1 VDGAPTFD
9 LQCHSRHSDGELDPA
24 AVVGLAADA
33 GVRTL
38 ALTDHDTVDG
48 VAEALLAGA
57 AHGVRVVTAV
67 EISAVHESREDLHVL
82 GYGLDHEDAALAG
95 RLADFREDRVR
106 RAQAM
111 TEALREAGLTI
122 DDDMLAAR
130 REAGLPI
137 GRPHL
142 AEAVFSH
149 PANAERLAAE
159 GLGDFSA
166 VLVAY
171 LLPGCPGYRPRTMP
185 TVPEAIECI
194 HAAGGVA
201 VWAHPFWDVEDASEV
216 VALMGRFREW
226 GLDGV
231 EAFYVTHSAE
241 QTHAACEEAQALS
254 LLTTGSSD
262 FHGPG
267 HRLFSRW
274 RAFELYGCEPAL
286 GPIAVG

>member
-1 VDGAPTFD
+1 MDGAPSFD

-24 AVVGLAADA
+24 EVVGLAAGA

-48 VAEALLAGA
+48 VAEALLAGE
-57 AHGVRVVTAV
+57 AHALRVVPAV
-67 EISAVHESREDLHVL
+67 EISAVHENREDLHVL
-82 GYGLDHEDAALAG
+82 GYGVDHEDAALGLA
-95 RLADFREDRVR
+95 LADFREDRVR
-106 RAQAM
+106 RAVAM

-122 DDDMLAAR
+122 DDDVLAAR
-130 REAGLPI
+130 RRAGLPV

-142 AEAVFSH
+142 AGAVFSH

-159 GLGDFSA
+159 GLGDISA

-171 LLPGCPGYRPRTMP
+171 LLPGRPGYRPRTMP
-185 TVPEAIECI
+185 TIPEAIDCI
-194 HAAGGVA
+194 HGAGGVA
-201 VWAHPFWDVEDASEV
+201 VWAHPFWDVEQEGEV
-216 VALMGRFREW
+216 VALLRRFREW

-231 EAFYVTHSAE
+231 EAFYVTHSE
-241 QTHAACEEAQALS
+241 QQTRVAWEEAAALG
-254 LLTTGSSD
+254 LLRTGSSD

-274 RAFELYGCEPAL
+274 RAFELYGLQPEL
-286 GPIAVG
+286 GPIG

>member
-1 VDGAPTFD
+1 MDGPPTFD

-24 AVVGLAADA
+24 EVVGLAAVA

-48 VAEALLAGA
+48 VAEALLAGE
-57 AHGVRVVTAV
+57 AHGVRVVSAV
-67 EISAVHESREDLHVL
+67 EISAVHSRREDLHVL
-82 GYGLDHEDAALAG
+82 GYGLDHSDERLAG
-95 RLADFREDRVR
+95 ELAGFREDRVR

-111 TEALREAGLTI
+111 TEALRDAGLTI
-122 DDDMLAAR
+122 DDDVLAAR
-130 REAGLPI
+130 RRAGLPV

-142 AEAVFSH
+142 AGAVFSH
-149 PANAERLAAE
+149 PANAERLASE

-166 VLVAY
+166 VLEAY
-171 LLPGCPGYRPRTMP
+171 LLPGRPGYRPRTMP
-185 TVPEAIECI
+185 TVVEAIQSI
-194 HAAGGVA
+194 HAAGGIA
-201 VWAHPFWDVEDASEV
+201 VWAHPFWDVQDTDEV
-216 VALMGRFREW
+216 VELLRRFREW

-231 EAFYVTHSAE
+231 EAFYVTHSAA
-241 QTHAACEEAQALS
+241 QTRAVCEEAQALG
-254 LLTTGSSD
+254 LLRTGSSD

-286 GPIAVG
+286 GPIAGP